1 MGFTLKKD
9 AEEFVEYIEATYL
22 NSKIDDFQKTSNA
35 WWNALDDLNARF
47 PEWANNSAST
57 WRKRYKT
64 ARFYVSEEGQLQKRY
79 IDEVWSEGFS
89 DLLKD
94 FGVKN
99 ATTKAACGEALTN
112 NDLDRLYADSPAIT
126 TFNTFKLIEE
136 RKVKPV
142 EEKQQQIPGIVEPQV
157 IKGTISTDK
166 PFPVDEIPQEQFF
179 IAYIAFDRVTV
190 ESGLYDDYQDAKTDL
205 EKLSAL
211 ATYPNFQICK
221 NLV

>member
-9 AEEFVEYIEATYL
+9 AETFVEYISTRTSISLGVSEL
-22 NSKIDDFQKTSNA
+22 LKGSNA
-35 WWNALDDLNARF
+35 WWDLIDDLNARF

-64 ARFYVSEEGQLQKRY
+64 ARFYMSDEGQLQKRY
-79 IDEVWSEGFS
+79 IDEIWGEGFS
-89 DLLKD
+89 DILKMH
-94 FGVKN
+94 GVKN
-99 ATTKAACGEALTN
+99 ATTKAACGEALTEA
-112 NDLDRLYADSPAIT
+112 DLDKLYAEFSPKVALSS
-126 TFNTFKLIEE
+126 FKLIEE
-136 RKVKPV
+136 RQVKPV
-142 EEKQQQIPGIVEPQV
+142 EKQPSLPGIPAAE
-157 IKGTISTDK
+157 K
-166 PFPVDEIPQEQFF
+166 PFPVDDIPQEQFF

-190 ESGLYDDYQDAKTDL
+190 ESGVYDNYQDAKTDL